1 LPGDDMSES
10 EIEATAR
17 RYFEVHG
24 EWAWLEV
31 GLIADRHY
39 ANGEM
44 ASFRDWAR
52 VAKRLDALLLWNRV
66 SD

>member
-1 LPGDDMSES
+1 MKDDAQFD
-10 EIEATAR
+10 IEATAR

-44 ASFRDWAR
+44 SLFRDWVR
-52 VAKRLDALLLWNRV
+52 VGQRLEELLPWAGAV
-66 SD
+66 E

>member
-1 LPGDDMSES
+1 MTER

-24 EWAWLEV
+24 DFAWLEA

-39 ANGEM
+39 ANGDM
-44 ASFRDWAR
+44 GLFRDWVR
-52 VAKRLDALLLWNRV
+52 VANLLDELLPWPV
-66 SD
+66 EAE